1 MPKENIK
8 SFTIRDARFE
18 DIDKFNDIKDRK
30 RLTAGGVFEQ
40 LLDGTLSVNT
50 NKSNENAAEI
60 EELKNK
66 LVESLQAIDQLKQ
79 ENDQLKIEHENMK
92 SFVSQNPE
100 KVTIEV
106 EKKLTGTQFIFEP
119 DQDLA
124 KKMHRCITYNIKQGK
139 MNRVSQDLPAQ
150 FTKFALNYFI
160 KNEYNHILK

>member
-50 NKSNENAAEI
+50 NNSNENAADYLD
-60 EELKNK
+60 LKEK
-66 LVESLQAIDQLKQ
+66 HEARLLLIDQLKQ
-79 ENDQLKIEHENMK
+79 ENEALLNEIKALNQKD
-92 SFVSQNPE
+92 PE
-100 KVTIEV
+100 KVTIEI

-150 FTKFALNYFI
+150 FTKVALNYFI

>member
-50 NKSNENAAEI
+50 NKSNENAEQI
-60 EELKNK
+60 EALK
-66 LVESLQAIDQLKQ
+66 EQLQASLLSIDQLKQ
-79 ENDQLKIEHENMK
+79 ENEALLNEIKALNQKD
-92 SFVSQNPE
+92 PE

-150 FTKFALNYFI
+150 FTKVALNYFI